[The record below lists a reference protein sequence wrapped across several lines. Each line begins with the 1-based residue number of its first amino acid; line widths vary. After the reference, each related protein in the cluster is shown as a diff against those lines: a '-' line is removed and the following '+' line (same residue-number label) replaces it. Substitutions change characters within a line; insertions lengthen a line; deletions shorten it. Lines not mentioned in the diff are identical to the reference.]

1 MSAIKHRNGIGR
13 RSTSLGT
20 TAAIILIVVAF
31 VTGVIYVTKP
41 LWHRFLYPTTS
52 ITVPVSKPR
61 VTQVKHPT
69 KPTTPTKPAQPTQPT
84 QPSPTQTF
92 PMSAITPIGEQIL
105 GNPYWK
111 NGTLVESP
119 ADSANT
125 SAWERSFFVAFTL
138 PVKTQLRSPIDGV
151 VSVVETPTGTSPG
164 FYVQPTSS
172 LMSQHKGVCVLYAG
186 NALHVLVKDGQSV
199 TKGEVVAV
207 VSNPDITLLMM
218 GKVLNGNVLVS
229 YLPYVPQVAVYS
241 SPLSAVQEAF
251 PYISEPK

>member
-1 MSAIKHRNGIGR
+1 MSAIKHRNGMGGR
-13 RSTSLGT
+13 PASLGT

-31 VTGVIYVTKP
+31 VTGVVYVTKP
-41 LWHRFLYPTTS
+41 FWHRFLYPTTS
-52 ITVPVSKPR
+52 VTVPVSKPR